1 MPTDRVLRSAL
12 IGALS
17 VLAFGCQA
25 KPPLAEP
32 GANKRSDGQLRT
44 VVVGEELPL
53 VKKTDAG
60 FDGLSFVFIEAIRDQ
75 LSHTDGKEMAI
86 QTIPVKT
93 LRDAQSLLEE
103 GKADLACGVDFS
115 WERQTL
121 LDYTLPFATT
131 GIRLLAPKGN
141 DGTPDSLQGKTI
153 GVVKDSV
160 AASVLANNLEAA
172 TFKFFSSPSTALE
185 ALKDG
190 TIEILGGD
198 SLWLQ
203 ASRERAAAKI
213 DLVPNQP
220 YARTSVACVVAE
232 GDASLLDAGNLA
244 IGRVLQDYVD
254 GDQAVRKEINSWI
267 GPGSAVGLS
276 DDDIAHY
283 YSVVLATV
291 TEFQQDTDRSN

>member
-1 MPTDRVLRSAL
+1 MPFDRVLRPSL
-12 IGALS
+12 ICVLS
-17 VLAFGCQA
+17 LLAFGCQA
-25 KPPLAEP
+25 KPPLADS
-32 GANKRSDGQLRT
+32 GANQRSDGQLRT

-53 VKKTDAG
+53 VEKTNDG

-75 LSHTDGKEMAI
+75 LSHTDGKTIAI
-86 QTIPVKT
+86 QTVPVKT
-93 LRDAQSLLEE
+93 LHEAQSLLEQ

-121 LDYTLPFATT
+121 LNYTLPFATT
-131 GIRLLAPKGN
+131 GIRLLVPEGN
-141 DGTPDSLQGKTI
+141 DGTPNSLKGKTI

-160 AASVLANNLEAA
+160 AASVLANNLETA
-172 TFKFFSSPSTALE
+172 TFRFFSTPSSALN

-203 ASRERAAAKI
+203 ASRKEVAPK
-213 DLVPNQP
+213 DNLVPVQP
-220 YARTSVACVVAE
+220 YARTAVACVVPE
-232 GDASLLDAGNLA
+232 GSESLLDASNIA

-291 TEFQQDTDRSN
+291 TGFRQDMDRTD

>member
-1 MPTDRVLRSAL
+1 MPIDRVLRPAL
-12 IGALS
+12 ICALS
-17 VLAFGCQA
+17 LLAFGCQA
-25 KPPLAEP
+25 KPPLADS
-32 GANKRSDGQLRT
+32 GANPRSEGQLRT

-53 VKKTDAG
+53 VKKTNEG

-75 LSHTDGKEMAI
+75 LSHTDGTEIAI
-86 QTIPVKT
+86 QTVPVKT
-93 LRDAQSLLEE
+93 LHEAQSLLEQ

-121 LDYTLPFATT
+121 LNYTLPFATT
-131 GIRLLAPKGN
+131 GIRLLMPEGN
-141 DGTPDSLQGKTI
+141 DGTPNSLKGKTI
-153 GVVKDSV
+153 GVVEDSV
-160 AASVLANNLEAA
+160 AASVLANNLETA
-172 TFKFFSSPSTALE
+172 TFRFFPPPSSALS

-203 ASRERAAAKI
+203 ASRKEAAPK
-213 DLVPNQP
+213 DNLVPDQP
-220 YARTSVACVVAE
+220 YARTAVACVVPE
-232 GDASLLDAGNLA
+232 GREPLLDASNIA

-291 TEFQQDTDRSN
+291 TGFRQDTDRTD